1 MPLTYNST
9 TGDYSITFTPQNVD
23 NGKIK
28 LKFFDGVDYSALDW
42 SINDD
47 LTLNLDGNGKS
58 YQLNNV
64 TTNSVITIV
73 INPNTLKVTISI
85 N

>member
-1 MPLTYNST
+1 MELT
-9 TGDYSITFTPQNVD
+9 
-23 NGKIK
+23 
-28 LKFFDGVDYSALDW
+28 LDW